1 MMLRYAGALMRPLD
15 NNRRNSAMMR
25 KTPWITAVLAGLLAP
40 LAAFPGPVNVNTA
53 DAETIAAELDGI
65 GIARARA
72 IVAYRQ
78 ANGPFRTAE
87 DLLAVKGVGERILAA
102 NRDNI
107 RVADA
112 AAQSD

>member
-1 MMLRYAGALMRPLD
+1 MK
-15 NNRRNSAMMR
+15 RRS
-25 KTPWITAVLAGLLAP
+25 PWITAVLVGLLAP
-40 LAAFPGPVNVNTA
+40 LAAVSGPVNVNTA

-78 ANGPFRTAE
+78 ANGPFRSAE

-102 NRDNI
+102 NRENI
-107 RVADA
+107 RLAETA
-112 AAQSD
+112 AGTE

>member
-1 MMLRYAGALMRPLD
+1 MT
-15 NNRRNSAMMR
+15 R
-25 KTPWITAVLAGLLAP
+25 KTPWITALLAGLLAP
-40 LAAFPGPVNVNTA
+40 LAAVSGPVNVNTA

-78 ANGPFRTAE
+78 ANGPFRSVD

-107 RVADA
+107 RLA
-112 AAQSD
+112 AAEKSAE

>member
-1 MMLRYAGALMRPLD
+1 MI
-15 NNRRNSAMMR
+15 RR
-25 KTPWITAVLAGLLAP
+25 THWITAVLAGLLAP
-40 LAAFPGPVNVNTA
+40 LAAVSGPVNVNTA

-78 ANGPFRTAE
+78 ANGPFRSAD

-112 AAQSD
+112 APGSE